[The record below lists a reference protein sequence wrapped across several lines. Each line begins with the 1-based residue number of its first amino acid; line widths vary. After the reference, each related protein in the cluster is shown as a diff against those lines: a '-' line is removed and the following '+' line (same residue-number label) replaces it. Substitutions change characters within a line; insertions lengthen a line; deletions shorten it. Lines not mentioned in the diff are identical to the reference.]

1 MALRNPAVQLY
12 NILNLDNMEKTD
24 KKVKNSLLRKN
35 INNDKQMFKKN
46 EATRPLISVI
56 NHLSV
61 IRNKRDEINE
71 TRSTTDI

>member
-12 NILNLDNMEKTD
+12 NILNFDNMEKTD